1 MRGKVY
7 LIKDSA
13 GQVLY
18 ASLSRV
24 NAEEIL
30 MDLYEERAFGR
41 FNGLVNRVGESVNE
55 ALKMAE
61 TCYWSFTIE
70 EMFLV

>member
-7 LIKDSA
+7 LIKDGE
-13 GQVLY
+13 GQVMY
-18 ASLSRV
+18 ASLSRAS
-24 NAEEIL
+24 AEEIV
-30 MDLYEERAFGR
+30 MDLYEEKVLGR
-41 FNGLVNRVGESVNE
+41 FNGLVNRYKTPVAE

-61 TCYWSFTIE
+61 TCYWSFSIE

>member
-7 LIKDSA
+7 LIKN
-13 GQVLY
+13 GNGEVEY
-18 ASLSRV
+18 ASLSRA
-24 NAEEIL
+24 NAEEIV

-41 FNGLVNRVGESVNE
+41 FNGLVNRVGEPVEE
-55 ALKMAE
+55 ALKMSM
-61 TCYWSFTIE
+61 TCYWSFSIE